1 MTDLTKIAGSQKHSS
16 SLGVGELIAAAA
28 LVFLLVAVQGMYI
41 DKHLV
46 TLNAA
51 ATAELAP
58 FGITG
63 P

>member
-1 MTDLTKIAGSQKHSS
+1 MTDLTKIAGSQKHRS
-16 SLGVGELIAAAA
+16 SLGVGELTATAA
-28 LVFLLVAVQGMYI
+28 VLLLLIAVQSMFI

-51 ATAELAP
+51 AEPTP
-58 FGITG
+58 FGITA